1 MIFHHIPSTNGRN
14 FCINT
19 THLIEV
25 ELLKLGRQYGDI
37 LKARGHRPVSPVY
50 EGETNYIIF
59 RDPILR
65 TISHWCHLLGE
76 RPKTKEAIFKFL
88 VENPDDYLV
97 NYQTKFV
104 CYDKEIIR
112 VGDDYVGFEADIDLA
127 KERLSKVSYVFDME
141 NLNYGKFRDI
151 LYDHFAIAPTFEWN
165 DYFHIGKNPM
175 VPDIYKELTAAEKS
189 ELEQLFKHDMELY
202 YTTKYS
208 EI

>member
-19 THLIEV
+19 THIIET
-25 ELLKLGRQYGDI
+25 EFLKRGIQYGDI

-50 EGETNYIIF
+50 EGSTNYIIF
-59 RDPILR
+59 REPVLR
-65 TISHWCHLLGE
+65 TISHWCHLM
-76 RPKTKEAIFKFL
+76 PYNPPTKEAIFNHL
-88 VENPDDYLV
+88 VENPDHYLV

-112 VGDDYVGFEADIDLA
+112 VSDSYEGFEADIDLA

-141 NLNYGKFRDI
+141 NLNYGKFRSI
-151 LYDHFAIAPTFEWN
+151 LYDHFDLTPTFEWK
-165 DYFHIGKNPM
+165 DYNPIGTNTLVKE
-175 VPDIYKELTAAEKS
+175 IYGQLTSSEKS
-189 ELEQLFKHDMELY
+189 ELEGLLKYDMELY